1 MKNSQLLNKYN
12 MFDFVE
18 YITNLKNNPKID
30 GPVQVKSDQKAI
42 TSSSKTSVENNELK
56 QKKDLIS
63 ISNKKL
69 VNNQYELLS
78 AQNKHNELVDLF
90 ETNLNNMNKIEPYH
104 LKFYTY
110 SLYKI
115 VRNYYKNKKLHFNN
129 NLYFLRIQQIL

>member
-1 MKNSQLLNKYN
+1 

-56 QKKDLIS
+56 QKTDLIS

>member
-1 MKNSQLLNKYN
+1 

-56 QKKDLIS
+56 QKTDLIS

-115 VRNYYKNKKLHFNN
+115 VRNYYKNKNLH
-129 NLYFLRIQQIL
+129 LKQ

>member
-30 GPVQVKSDQKAI
+30 EPVQVKSDQKAI
-42 TSSSKTSVENNELK
+42 TSSSKKSVENNELK
-56 QKKDLIS
+56 QKTDLIS

-90 ETNLNNMNKIEPYH
+90 ETNLKNMNKIEPYH

-110 SLYKI
+110 ALYKI
-115 VRNYYKNKKLHFNN
+115 VRNYYKNKKLHLNN
-129 NLYFLRIQQIL
+129 SLNF

>member
-56 QKKDLIS
+56 QKTDLIS

>member
-1 MKNSQLLNKYN
+1 

-90 ETNLNNMNKIEPYH
+90 ETNLNNMKKIEPYH

>member
-56 QKKDLIS
+56 QKTDLIS

-78 AQNKHNELVDLF
+78 VQNKHNELVDLF